1 MNKQNTIR
9 SEARRDFLQ
18 GFAAVGAGVL
28 LDSKALFR
36 NTNDTLNNLPQT
48 ALKPVVIS
56 TWEPNVPSNKI
67 AAAILEKGGRA
78 LDAVEQGVRN
88 TESDPNDT
96 SVGLGGYPDREG
108 KVTLDASIMD
118 EFGNAGAVA
127 ALEQIEHPVSVAR
140 LVMEKTP
147 HVLLVGEGA
156 LQFALK
162 NGIKKRN
169 LLTPQSKKEWEAWK
183 QQQRQMP
190 APHLNNY
197 NHDTI
202 GMLALDQKG
211 NLSGA
216 CSTSGWAFKLR
227 GRVGDSPIIGA
238 GLFVDNEVGAV
249 STSGLGEIN
258 LKMLGCLLVT
268 EYMRAGKSPQT
279 ACELVI
285 ERMAKKIP
293 NVSEVQIG
301 FVALNKQGET
311 GVFSLTKGFTAA
323 LYQNGVHSIVHSS
336 SLIK

>member
-1 MNKQNTIR
+1 MKHHNAKTHSRR
-9 SEARRDFLQ
+9 SFLGGLA
-18 GFAAVGAGVL
+18 GFGAGYL
-28 LDSKALFR
+28 LQSPDPGFRENIWQMDSQQQLR
-36 NTNDTLNNLPQT
+36 
-48 ALKPVVIS
+48 KPVVIS
-56 TWEPNVPSNKI
+56 TWEPNVASNKI
-67 AAAILEKGGRA
+67 AAEMLEKGGRA
-78 LDAVEQGVRN
+78 LDAIEQGVRR

-96 SVGLGGYPDREG
+96 SVGLGGFPDRDG

-127 ALEQIEHPVSVAR
+127 ALEHIEHPISVAR

-156 LQFALK
+156 LHFALN
-162 NGIKKRN
+162 NGFKKRN
-169 LLTPQSKKEWEAWK
+169 LLTTAAKQEWELWK
-183 QQQRQMP
+183 KKQRQMP
-190 APHLNNY
+190 APHLNQY

-202 GMLALDQKG
+202 GMVALDKQG

-238 GLFVDNEVGAV
+238 GLFVDNEIGAV

-285 ERMAKKIP
+285 ERMAKKIQNP
-293 NVSEVQIG
+293 SEVQIG
-301 FVALNKQGET
+301 FIALNKQGET

-323 LYQNGVHSIVHSS
+323 LYQNGAHSVVHSS
-336 SLIK
+336 SFIR